1 MTIVAVLSLTSLFIM
16 VMCLLVLAGLVLIK
30 RWSVIKITQDPSP
43 GSNLD
48 PPEDIV
54 ARPMNKFTSLTISTS
69 PHFRT
74 NLPLDKIMSPTTGEV
89 IVEPLEPLTPGFS
102 DEEEGDYIDVEEN
115 EEEKEEKEEEG
126 DPNRD
131 PTSTFESTCNT
142 TTMIFYE
149 CKYQVHHEL

>member
-1 MTIVAVLSLTSLFIM
+1 
-16 VMCLLVLAGLVLIK
+16 
-30 RWSVIKITQDPSP
+30 
-43 GSNLD
+43 
-48 PPEDIV
+48 
-54 ARPMNKFTSLTISTS
+54 
-69 PHFRT
+69 
-74 NLPLDKIMSPTTGEV
+74 MSPTTGEV

-115 EEEKEEKEEEG
+115 EEEKEEKEEKEEEG

-149 CKYQVHHEL
+149 CKYQVHQEL